1 MKTNYINIEKL
12 KSTGTNFLSSKD
24 KYVFNRALKEL
35 NKLSDDTLDNKAI
48 TTFEAETILEE
59 YWELVNGSLKIFQDT
74 YHSKRK
80 RKKLL
85 IVFNIPYNGKRIS
98 TDASIVKLIN
108 LFRDDT
114 SEVNLNRWV
123 SVVISSWENIINTRE
138 NFKIITK
145 FIRSKFK
152 ESPLNLRRTKLLSEN
167 KKLFL
172 QTQGTLNFA
181 KEIIERKTTHSE
193 LCKEVGMRFDT
204 SSYHSIVVERLFE
217 FYLKTKKYAECIVII
232 ESIVDEPSRFS
243 VRTRKKIVSQFIVDV
258 DKHVLVQYIK
268 LAKATGFNSA
278 IIGDPDKQMN
288 WTVWE
293 GGNTIDKAHMQKAR
307 LVLNKWI
314 LTAFVDVFFNVLI
327 NDPKRRAYW
336 LEKIKNIQSVKVYGS
351 YIAKRKLTSREEIRP
366 YIIDENGRST
376 NRFKLINSSKSNAGI
391 VMDIGNHQIV
401 EFSDSGA
408 LYCYL
413 KSKGRISKNV
423 HSISD
428 LKIPTMELAASP
440 QTSYAHKSVWDNGK
454 QIYLNIEGRIIHQSQ
469 NGILRNGKIILKDSW
484 MNRTDLWIK
493 HIAL

>member
-1 MKTNYINIEKL
+1 LKTDYINIGKL
-12 KSTGTNFLSSKD
+12 KSTGTNFMSSKD
-24 KYVFNRALKEL
+24 KYVFDRSLKQIK
-35 NKLSDDTLDNKAI
+35 KLSDDTLDNKTI
-48 TTFEAETILEE
+48 SSFEAETILDE
-59 YWELVNGSLKIFQDT
+59 YWELVNGSLDIFQDS
-74 YHSKRK
+74 YASKRK

-85 IVFNIPYNGKRIS
+85 IVFNILYNGKRIS
-98 TDASIVKLIN
+98 TDTSLVKLIN

-123 SVVISSWENIINTRE
+123 SVLISSWENLINSRE
-138 NFKIITK
+138 NFKLITK

-152 ESPLNLRRTKLLSEN
+152 ESPLNLTRTLLLSKN

-172 QTQGTLNFA
+172 EAQGALNFA
-181 KEIIERKTTHSE
+181 KEIIEKKTTHSE
-193 LCKEVGMRFDT
+193 LCEEVGIRFD
-204 SSYHSIVVERLFE
+204 SSSFHSIVVERLFE
-217 FYLKTKKYAECIVII
+217 FYLKTKKYAECMVII
-232 ESIVDEPSRFS
+232 ESIVDEPSKFS
-243 VRTRKKIVSQFIVDV
+243 VRSRKKIVSQFIVDV
-258 DKHVLVQYIK
+258 DKHGLVQYIE

-278 IIGDPDKQMN
+278 IIGDPEKLMN

-307 LVLNKWI
+307 LILNKWV

-336 LEKIKNIQSVKVYGS
+336 LGKVKDIQTVKVYGS
-351 YIAKRKLTSREEIRP
+351 YMAKRKLASREEIRP

-391 VMDIGNHQIV
+391 VMDIGEHQIV

-413 KSKGRISKNV
+413 KGKGRIPKDVS
-423 HSISD
+423 SISE
-428 LKIPTMELAASP
+428 LKIPSMELAASP
-440 QTSYAHKSVWDNGK
+440 QSSYAHKSVWDKGK
-454 QIYLNIEGRIIHQSQ
+454 LIYLNTEGRIIHQSQ
-469 NGILRNGKIILKDSW
+469 NGILRNGKIIKKDSW
-484 MNRTDLWIK
+484 MDRMDLWIK

>member
-1 MKTNYINIEKL
+1 MKTNYVNIEKL
-12 KSTGTNFLSSKD
+12 KSAGTNFLSSKD
-24 KYVFNRALKEL
+24 KYVFIRALKQL
-35 NKLSDDTLDNKAI
+35 KKLGDDALDNKTI
-48 TTFEAETILEE
+48 SSFEAETILEE
-59 YWELVNGSLKIFQDT
+59 YWELVNGSVEIFQDS
-74 YHSKRK
+74 YSSKRK
-80 RKKLL
+80 RNDLL
-85 IVFNIPYNGKRIS
+85 IVFNILYEEKRIS
-98 TDASIVKLIN
+98 TDASLVKLIN

-123 SVVISSWENIINTRE
+123 SVLIISWEDITNTRE
-138 NFKIITK
+138 NFKVITK
-145 FIRSKFK
+145 FIRNKFN

-167 KKLFL
+167 MKLFL
-172 QTQGTLNFA
+172 ETQGTLNFA

-193 LCKEVGMRFDT
+193 LCEEVGMRFDS

-232 ESIVDEPSRFS
+232 ERIVDEPSRFS
-243 VRTRKKIVSQFIVDV
+243 FRSRKKIVSQFIVDV
-258 DKHVLVQYIK
+258 DKHSLIQYIE

-278 IIGDPDKQMN
+278 IIGDPEKPMN

-293 GGNTIDKAHMQKAR
+293 GGNTIDKTQMEKAR
-307 LVLNKWI
+307 LILNKWI

-336 LEKIKNIQSVKVYGS
+336 LEKIKNIQSVRVYGS
-351 YIAKRKLTSREEIRP
+351 YMAKRKLTSREEIRP
-366 YIIDENGRST
+366 YIIDENGRTT

-391 VMDIGNHQIV
+391 VMDVGNHQIV

-413 KSKGRISKNV
+413 KSKGRIHKNV
-423 HSISD
+423 NSISD
-428 LKIPTMELAASP
+428 LKIPTMALAASP
-440 QTSYAHKSVWDNGK
+440 QTSFAHKSVWDKGRF
-454 QIYLNIEGRIIHQSQ
+454 IYLNTEGRIIHQSQ

-484 MNRTDLWIK
+484 MDRTDLWIK